1 MTVYPYYIYRC
12 KMLDLFLKS
21 LGEGFPKIIK
31 FNSYNKKLNNLKQKI
46 KAMYA
51 GNYKA
56 YQEINDSLYDCALAF
71 TDASIGTESKTDF
84 AEEQASDKYFYSFRD
99 LFLKFCRR
107 HGCLFYC
114 EIIL

>member
-1 MTVYPYYIYRC
+1 
-12 KMLDLFLKS
+12 MLDLFLKS
-21 LGEGFPKIIK
+21 LGEGFPEII
-31 FNSYNKKLNNLKQKI
+31 NSYNKKLNSNNLKQKI

-71 TDASIGTESKTDF
+71 TDASIGTESTTDF

-99 LFLKFCRR
+99 LFLKF
-107 HGCLFYC
+107 F
-114 EIIL
+114 